1 MTFVH
6 YLQRLANVTKIA
18 KFNLLSIVRNSLICT
33 EQAQFRTNCEMV
45 WVKLE
50 VTGVHPL
57 YICAYYKPSEEDQDS
72 MMELRRSVEIV
83 KRQTSETKGNIW
95 VLGDFNLPN
104 LNRTDLNLTAH

>member
-1 MTFVH
+1 M
-6 YLQRLANVTKIA
+6 
-18 KFNLLSIVRNSLICT
+18 VRNSLICT

-72 MMELRRSVEIV
+72 MMELRRSVEMV

-104 LNRTDLNLTAH
+104 LTWTDRSPSLKPDSSLTKTYDIFLDLLNDL

>member
-1 MTFVH
+1 M
-6 YLQRLANVTKIA
+6 
-18 KFNLLSIVRNSLICT
+18 VRNSLICT

-72 MMELRRSVEIV
+72 MMELRRLLKTSTY
-83 KRQTSETKGNIW
+83 QT
-95 VLGDFNLPN
+95 LPGQ
-104 LNRTDLNLTAH
+104 TDPHHLNLTIH